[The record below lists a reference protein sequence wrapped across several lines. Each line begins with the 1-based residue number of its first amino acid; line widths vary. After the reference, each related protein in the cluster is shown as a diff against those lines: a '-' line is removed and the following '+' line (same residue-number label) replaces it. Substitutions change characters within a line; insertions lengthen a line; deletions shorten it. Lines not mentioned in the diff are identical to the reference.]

1 MSQNLLLLMNGTLSE
16 VLIQLRI
23 GDLDSLNHVNNAN
36 YLTFFE
42 IGRVDFLIKLIKIF
56 DPRDVNFVVK
66 HAEIEFKKPIHFTDK
81 PVVQTWISKIGNTSV
96 VFSHKIIDK
105 ENSDVYA
112 NGKTVVVWI
121 DGKGQKIPIPDNIRN
136 TISNFVNEDLE

>member
-56 DPRDVNFVVK
+56 DPKDVNFVVK

-81 PVVQTWISKIGNTSV
+81 PVVQTWISKIGNML
-96 VFSHKIIDK
+96 K
-105 ENSDVYA
+105 EAQMGRKAKKNRLTLRQSS
-112 NGKTVVVWI
+112 TL
-121 DGKGQKIPIPDNIRN
+121 Q
-136 TISNFVNEDLE
+136 